1 MDLPRGRSR
10 HRLPPHVSVMGV
22 AVCLKWSLPVADPDQ
37 RFAAMSLA
45 DQAALESA
53 LVDAERRSIPLTVI
67 TVGPVGAERVLRE
80 GLARG
85 AAHAI
90 RIDTPGHLQSHDV
103 AREIAG
109 RLEGIEHVW
118 CGDYSNDRGSG
129 SVPGF
134 IAAISGR
141 GQALGLVSVSFNEDG
156 SLSASRRLDG
166 GRRESL
172 SISGAA
178 VISVEGSAARL
189 RRATLSRTLA
199 ADRAT
204 IEVVPS
210 TARALDDGP
219 LRPFRPRARVVAA
232 PNGTA
237 LDRVRQVIDTSSG
250 TGHGET
256 VELDPAAAARRIIDV
271 LTEWGY
277 LV

>member
-1 MDLPRGRSR
+1 
-10 HRLPPHVSVMGV
+10 MGV

-45 DQAALESA
+45 DQAALELA
-53 LVDAERRSIPLTVI
+53 LVDAERRSLPLTVI
-67 TVGPVGAERVLRE
+67 AVGPVGAERVLRE

-85 AAHAI
+85 AAHAV
-90 RIDTPGHLQSHDV
+90 RIDAAADLSSLDV
-103 AREIAG
+103 ARAIAG
-109 RLEGIEHVW
+109 RLVGIDHVW

-141 GQALGLVSVSFNEDG
+141 GQALGLVSITFDDDG
-156 SLSASRRLDG
+156 SLRASRRLDG

-172 SISGAA
+172 TISGNA

-189 RRATLSRTLA
+189 RRASLSGTLNAEGSPIDVIA
-199 ADRAT
+199 
-204 IEVVPS
+204 S
-210 TARALDDGP
+210 TSNGVDDGP

-232 PNGTA
+232 PHGTA
-237 LDRVRQVIDTSSG
+237 LDRVRQVIDTSSS

-256 VELDPAAAARRIIDV
+256 VELEPAAAARRIVDA